1 MENLRVADL
10 LEPNRVNW
18 NWGLIGGLLYVQD
31 KAEIMKIAI
40 RNLEGG
46 DKLIWKFNNQ
56 GNYMVKWAYRYAM
69 ETLIDNGNTKYRMSG

>member
-1 MENLRVADL
+1 M

-46 DKLIWKFNNQ
+46 DKLIFGSLIIK
-56 GNYMVKWAYRYAM
+56 AITYA
-69 ETLIDNGNTKYRMSG
+69 